1 DERLELRQPRDS
13 QPHAEAVRRRPG
25 SPSACARDRQLAR
38 RAGAR
43 QDRHRAYGGRHRVS
57 GIAAGGVQ
65 GGAADVGRVLAGYR
79 EIARGGQAA
88 AQGGGGR
95 RAQVRADEPER
106 RPALQVCRHLAD
118 RRVEQGRTAGHAARA
133 ADRAVLRRAASRHL
147 RGDRGLQLSERGEPA
162 HGHRQVPAALGLRR
176 ELRQLRRPEGGC
188 PLSGDPPRDRF
199 RQAASDDPRVRKV
212 HSRHPG
218 AHADDAVVES
228 HHSRPV
234 VCEGLEDQPEPLPQS
249 GLGQR
254 VARQVGVPR
263 FRDVRPQPLTG
274 IAARSGRTQRMYRY
288 IVNRVLLVI
297 PTLVGAA
304 ALVFVLMRLIPGDIC
319 VVRLGSGGGSVDPRA
334 VALCHAELGLDRPLI
349 LQFLDFVWG
358 FFRLDFG
365 ISMWSGKPVTEEI
378 AAPLPISLEIA
389 VMATVVAILIAIPL
403 GTISALKQNS
413 WIDHLVRTV
422 AIAGIATPSFWLGI
436 VSILVVLD
444 ISHAI
449 FGAPWM
455 PPIDYV
461 PFWQDPLRNLSM
473 VILPALT
480 VGYRYSAVTM
490 RMTRSAILEALR
502 EDYIRTARAK
512 GLVERLIVNRHALK
526 NALLPVV
533 TLIGIEFAFLIG
545 GLVVTEQVF
554 NLNGVGR
561 LFVLAVQNQ
570 DYTLTQA
577 LVMLTVA
584 I

>member
-1 DERLELRQPRDS
+1 M
-13 QPHAEAVRRRPG
+13 H
-25 SPSACARDRQLAR
+25 
-38 RAGAR
+38 
-43 QDRHRAYGGRHRVS
+43 
-57 GIAAGGVQ
+57 
-65 GGAADVGRVLAGYR
+65 
-79 EIARGGQAA
+79 
-88 AQGGGGR
+88 
-95 RAQVRADEPER
+95 
-106 RPALQVCRHLAD
+106 
-118 RRVEQGRTAGHAARA
+118 
-133 ADRAVLRRAASRHL
+133 
-147 RGDRGLQLSERGEPA
+147 
-162 HGHRQVPAALGLRR
+162 
-176 ELRQLRRPEGGC
+176 
-188 PLSGDPPRDRF
+188 
-199 RQAASDDPRVRKV
+199 
-212 HSRHPG
+212 
-218 AHADDAVVES
+218 
-228 HHSRPV
+228 
-234 VCEGLEDQPEPLPQS
+234 
-249 GLGQR
+249 
-254 VARQVGVPR
+254 
-263 FRDVRPQPLTG
+263 
-274 IAARSGRTQRMYRY
+274 RY
-288 IVNRVLLVI
+288 IVSRVLLVV

-319 VVRLGSGGGSVDPRA
+319 MVRLGSGGASVDPRA
-334 VALCHAELGLDRPLI
+334 LAVCHAELGLDRPPV
-349 LQFLDFVWG
+349 LQFLDFAWG

-365 ISMWSGKPVTEEI
+365 ISMWSGKPVAEEI
-378 AAPLPISLEIA
+378 AARLPISLEIA

-403 GTISALKQNS
+403 GTISALWQNS
-413 WIDHLVRTV
+413 WIDHVVRTV

-444 ISHAI
+444 VSHAL
-449 FGAPWM
+449 FGAAWM

-490 RMTRSAILEALR
+490 RMTRSAMLEVLR

-512 GLVERLIVNRHALK
+512 GLAERLIINRHALK

-584 I
+584 IFVLVNLAVDLLYAWLDPRIRFG